1 MLLKEHIDPFTGE
14 PVNKSKK
21 KAQGAKPVVL
31 IDSRNHL
38 ILLQK
43 LYIMCL
49 ARLANI
55 SDGRNRYEAGKH
67 AGG

>member
-43 LYIMCL
+43 LYIMYL

-55 SDGRNRYEAGKH
+55 LDGRNRYEAGKH